1 MPTFFRPKILALL
14 IGCLSISFVLAANEA
29 LAGGPP
35 IPFVTTVTGANS
47 ADATSGLF
55 GGHAGYNWQQGSV
68 VFGFETDLQRL
79 NLVTSMNG
87 GLTTTPPPPGPT
99 DFART
104 QATIDWYGTFRGRIG
119 VTSGPFMAYL
129 TGGVAYGNI
138 DLGSTFS
145 AFGLITQ
152 FQSSQ
157 TRVGGVAGFGF
168 EYMLQPNLIAT
179 FNYQYV
185 DLGRLNGVSST
196 TAVANFASA
205 VLNQSAGV
213 HAQFQV
219 ATIGLTWR
227 FAPASTGS
235 PWAGG
240 YGGVH
245 GGGAWGNSANG
256 LYNGVLTQIPN

>member
-1 MPTFFRPKILALL
+1 MFSRLQLPKIL
-14 IGCLSISFVLAANEA
+14 IGCLSMLFVLAANEA
-29 LAGGPP
+29 SAGAPP
-35 IPFVTTVTGANS
+35 IPFVTTVAGANS
-47 ADATSGLF
+47 ANAASGLF
-55 GGHAGYNWQQGSV
+55 GGHAGYNWQQGAV
-68 VFGFETDLQRL
+68 VFGFETDLQRV
-79 NLVTSMNG
+79 NLVSSMEG

-104 QATIDWYGTFRGRIG
+104 QATTDWYGTLRGRIG

-129 TGGVAYGNI
+129 TGGVAYGNV
-138 DLGSTFS
+138 DLSSTFS

-152 FQSSQ
+152 FQNSQ

-168 EYMLQPNLIAT
+168 EYILQPNLIAT

-185 DLGRLNGVSST
+185 DLGRINGLSST
-196 TAVANFASA
+196 AAIGNFSSV

-235 PWAGG
+235 PWAGA

-256 LYNGVLTQIPN
+256 LYNGVATLIPN